1 MGSRRRAGP
10 RTTLCLASARVPT
23 REDRLMTPN
32 PDDELVKV
40 ATGELVETEIY
51 QQELTEAGIESR
63 VVGQN
68 LDASFGSALLGS
80 MEVYVRESDAERARE
95 IIRRLE
101 EERDR
106 KRKSE

>member
-1 MGSRRRAGP
+1 
-10 RTTLCLASARVPT
+10 
-23 REDRLMTPN
+23 MTPN

-40 ATGELVETEIY
+40 ATGELVETEMY
-51 QQELTEAGIESR
+51 QQELAEAGIESR
-63 VVGQN
+63 VVGQD

-80 MEVYVRESDAERARE
+80 MEVYVRESDAERAQE